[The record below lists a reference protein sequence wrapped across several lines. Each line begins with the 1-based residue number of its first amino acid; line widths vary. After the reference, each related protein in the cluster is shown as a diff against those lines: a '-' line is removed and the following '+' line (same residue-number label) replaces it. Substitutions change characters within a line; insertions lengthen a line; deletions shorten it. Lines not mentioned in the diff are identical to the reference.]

1 MRDNRLDIFR
11 ILLICGVVC
20 IHTFC
25 VLDFEVYPHYRTL
38 GLAANVICHYT
49 VPMFAMLS
57 GIVLMSKYRES
68 LQDFYRKRIARLLV
82 PLIPCVCFF
91 VLLRLFRDGNSAS
104 VVIKETCLGT
114 PYYHLWFAFMLLGV
128 YVLIPFLSRLV
139 HEIHNGFLIAGC
151 VLLISVSNYVGEGP
165 FQIMPFAG
173 YTVIG
178 MTLYRRYAG
187 AQHKIEGVVAVAVG
201 VLVTVVNMRLV
212 LMSGCLRTI
221 GYCTPYIMIG
231 SMALLIV
238 FVTFFPIFNVGRL
251 VTWMAGLVYGVY
263 LWHPIFKGASNFIIS
278 RLPEGVGR
286 PWLVFPLTC
295 LSAFAVIG
303 ILSRVHIFAVLLGV
317 REVKK

>member
-38 GLAANVICHYT
+38 GLAANVICHCT

-91 VLLRLFRDGNSAS
+91 VLPRLFRDGNSAS
-104 VVIKETCLGT
+104 VVIKEVCLGT

-139 HEIHNGFLIAGC
+139 HEIHNGFLIAGS
-151 VLLISVSNYVGEGP
+151 VLLISVSNYIGEGP
-165 FQIMPFAG
+165 F
-173 YTVIG
+173 
-178 MTLYRRYAG
+178 
-187 AQHKIEGVVAVAVG
+187 
-201 VLVTVVNMRLV
+201 
-212 LMSGCLRTI
+212 
-221 GYCTPYIMIG
+221 
-231 SMALLIV
+231 
-238 FVTFFPIFNVGRL
+238 
-251 VTWMAGLVYGVY
+251 
-263 LWHPIFKGASNFIIS
+263 
-278 RLPEGVGR
+278 
-286 PWLVFPLTC
+286 
-295 LSAFAVIG
+295 
-303 ILSRVHIFAVLLGV
+303 
-317 REVKK
+317 